1 MFGLRVL
8 LRQLGIEV
16 DEHEYLQLSE
26 AKQTELSDYMKVIT
40 QRLILEV
47 FGNDDEIRNYA
58 DVTGLFQN
66 PDVALA
72 RQKLM
77 RMADTMGI
85 SLDNIPRFLEDY
97 GDIYLS
103 VAYFRQCMDQVEPIL
118 NDFDGSVQEIL
129 AHQQLRHDQSLV
141 KICKLL
147 QNKFIKLNA
156 VVADRFELFSTS
168 TDQMW
173 DGINAQRFGAFKKL
187 VEPGFP
193 NWLSQVGD
201 DGNRMRFPRRFRQ

>member
-1 MFGLRVL
+1 MKAAACNR
-8 LRQLGIEV
+8 RQGAVPLPRATA
-16 DEHEYLQLSE
+16 LQ
-26 AKQTELSDYMKVIT
+26 SDSH
-40 QRLILEV
+40 Q
-47 FGNDDEIRNYA
+47 
-58 DVTGLFQN
+58 QC
-66 PDVALA
+66 
-72 RQKLM
+72 
-77 RMADTMGI
+77 DTMRETHVGM
-85 SLDNIPRFLEDY
+85 LRRRVWHVRRR
-97 GDIYLS
+97 S
-103 VAYFRQCMDQVEPIL
+103 VRWRLRANSMNEEQSIVGPFSCNMDQVEPIL

-129 AHQQLRHDQSLV
+129 AHQQLRRDQSLV

-201 DGNRMRFPRRFRQ
+201 DGNRMRFPRRLRQ